1 MRKETKSNISCMHES
16 QLTKETV
23 EHNKNHVFDKTK
35 NTITQTQ
42 EWRKNSSVSGIVVVV
57 VDDER
62 LYFHEF
68 HSD

>member
-35 NTITQTQ
+35 DTRTQTQ
-42 EWRKNSSVSGIVVVV
+42 EWRKNSSVLEMIVG
-57 VDDER
+57 
-62 LYFHEF
+62 
-68 HSD
+68 

>member
-1 MRKETKSNISCMHES
+1 MEKELIGSR
-16 QLTKETV
+16 
-23 EHNKNHVFDKTK
+23 DD
-35 NTITQTQ
+35 
-42 EWRKNSSVSGIVVVV
+42 SGIVVVV